1 MTNNNKN
8 INKHNPNSLLNEEII
23 SNNIRNQHESQ
34 SMNNVQLMTKR
45 NLVNNT
51 ENDIQTDDLKEKWE
65 LILSKLELPS
75 TKMLL
80 SQQAELASIDANEVL
95 IALSP
100 NWENMIKSRKII
112 IENAIKEIFGDHVKL
127 NFFSKKIDVPNSDKS
142 KVKVINHQNET
153 DTRQSKDLLN
163 SNSRPETPKK
173 GTDDNSSLNLANF
186 FNGEI
191 VDLEE

>member
-1 MTNNNKN
+1 
-8 INKHNPNSLLNEEII
+8 
-23 SNNIRNQHESQ
+23 
-34 SMNNVQLMTKR
+34 MNNVQLMTKR

-127 NFFSKKIDVPNSDKS
+127 NFSSKKIDVPNSDKS
-142 KVKVINHQNET
+142 KVKVINNQNET
-153 DTRQSKDLLN
+153 ETRQSKDLLN

-173 GTDDNSSLNLANF
+173 GTDDNSSSNLANF

>member
-1 MTNNNKN
+1 
-8 INKHNPNSLLNEEII
+8 
-23 SNNIRNQHESQ
+23 
-34 SMNNVQLMTKR
+34 MTKR

-51 ENDIQTDDLKEKWE
+51 ENDIRTDDLKEKWE

-112 IENAIKEIFGDHVKL
+112 IEKAIKEIFGDHVKL
-127 NFFSKKIDVPNSDKS
+127 NFSSKKIDVPNSNQS
-142 KVKVINHQNET
+142 KVKDINNQNET
-153 DTRQSKDLLN
+153 ETRQSKDLLN
-163 SNSRPETPKK
+163 SNYRPETPKK
-173 GTDDNSSLNLANF
+173 ETDDNSSSNLANF